1 MRCLWAISLHELLSA
16 LPSHCR
22 TLSLCPLSQTPP
34 RAHPNGIT
42 DWTQITFF
50 FFPLGN
56 AFSLESEENFF
67 FFFPS
72 LQSLFKSLCRKQIL
86 AGSLEPL
93 MSAELLPTKGSCR
106 ISHWMV
112 TSLQQQEIQVGL
124 KVGPCSGS
132 TTPYHVV
139 PTRFPQPV
147 SVSPVCSI

>member
-1 MRCLWAISLHELLSA
+1 MGSQIGPRLL
-16 LPSHCR
+16 
-22 TLSLCPLSQTPP
+22 
-34 RAHPNGIT
+34 
-42 DWTQITFF
+42 F

-132 TTPYHVV
+132 TIPYHVV
-139 PTRFPQPV
+139 PMRFPQPI
-147 SVSPVCSI
+147 SISLYALYKKHFTCCYQEKPWQP

>member
-50 FFPLGN
+50 FPWGMH
-56 AFSLESEENFF
+56 SVWKVKKTF

-132 TTPYHVV
+132 TTPYHIV